1 MLSSTLCMKRKILIV
16 EDDPVHQSHLAR
28 LVTRL
33 GHESVAFASG
43 QEALDAIMERRDPAI
58 AAILL
63 DLVMPDL
70 DGMGVITR
78 LRAAGYRTPIIVL
91 VKPTALDSA
100 LAAIAAGAQ
109 DFCLIPAG
117 FERITVSLKNM
128 LAPSA
133 MSLKDI
139 PATQTSIVPLSS
151 SKPLSFREPLLGLGK
166 EPQHHDVFS
175 ASIPLIDHDG
185 ELRSLAS
192 IEKDVIAFAIK
203 NNTQPFAAIARA
215 LGISR
220 STLYRRIE
228 EITQNE
234 FEISPPAYGDAA

>member
-1 MLSSTLCMKRKILIV
+1 MKRKILIV
-16 EDDPVHQSHLAR
+16 EDDPVHQSHLVR

-33 GHESVAFASG
+33 GHDPVPLASG
-43 QEALDAIMERRDPAI
+43 QDALDAIMKRRDPSM
-58 AAILL
+58 AAVLL

-78 LRAAGYRTPIIVL
+78 LRAAGYHTPIIVL
-91 VKPTALDSA
+91 VKPTAIDSA

-117 FERITVSLKNM
+117 FERIAVSLKNM
-128 LAPSA
+128 LAPSVMPLRDVPTA
-133 MSLKDI
+133 EARIVALGSSQPSILRGSLPSLDRSA
-139 PATQTSIVPLSS
+139 PERDQ
-151 SKPLSFREPLLGLGK
+151 R
-166 EPQHHDVFS
+166 S
-175 ASIPLIDHDG
+175 ASIPVVDHNG
-185 ELRSLAS
+185 ELRSLAA

-203 NNTQPFAAIARA
+203 DNSQPFAAIARA

-228 EITQNE
+228 EITHSE
-234 FEISPPAYGDAA
+234 FENNPPVYGDAA

>member
-1 MLSSTLCMKRKILIV
+1 MLSSTHCMKRKILIV

-33 GHESVAFASG
+33 GHEPVAFASG
-43 QEALDAIMERRDPAI
+43 QEALDAIMKRRDPAI

-78 LRAAGYRTPIIVL
+78 LHAAGYRTPIIVL

-117 FERITVSLKNM
+117 FERIAVSLKNM
-128 LAPSA
+128 LAPSE
-133 MSLKDI
+133 MSLKDMS
-139 PATQTSIVPLSS
+139 ATQTSIIPLSA
-151 SKPLSFREPLLGLGK
+151 SKPLSFRDPLLGLGK

-234 FEISPPAYGDAA
+234 FKISPPAYGDAA

>member
-1 MLSSTLCMKRKILIV
+1 MKRKILIV
-16 EDDPVHQSHLAR
+16 EHDPVHQSHLVR
-28 LVTRL
+28 LVTRS
-33 GHESVAFASG
+33 GHDPVPLASG
-43 QEALDAIMERRDPAI
+43 QDALDAILKKRDPSI
-58 AAILL
+58 AALIL

-117 FERITVSLKNM
+117 FERIVVSLKNI
-128 LAPSA
+128 LAPSVIP
-133 MSLKDI
+133 LKDI
-139 PATQTSIVPLSS
+139 PIAETSIVPLSS
-151 SKPLSFREPLLGLGK
+151 SQPSS
-166 EPQHHDVFS
+166 HHGHLFGFGQDSQGHDTLPTSV
-175 ASIPLIDHDG
+175 PVIDYNG
-185 ELRSLAS
+185 QLRSLAS

-228 EITQNE
+228 EIAENE
-234 FEISPPAYGDAA
+234 FEDKPPIYGDAA

>member
-1 MLSSTLCMKRKILIV
+1 MKRKILIA

-33 GHESVAFASG
+33 GHEPVAFASG
-43 QEALDAIMERRDPAI
+43 QEALDAIMKRRDPAI

-78 LRAAGYRTPIIVL
+78 LHAAGYRTPIIVL

-117 FERITVSLKNM
+117 FERIAVSLKNM
-128 LAPSA
+128 LAPSE
-133 MSLKDI
+133 MSLKDMS
-139 PATQTSIVPLSS
+139 ATQTSIIPLSA
-151 SKPLSFREPLLGLGK
+151 SKPLSFRDPLLGLGK

-234 FEISPPAYGDAA
+234 FKISPPAYGDAA